1 MSDPGSMA
9 RRPPSAIADQLSRLG
24 RTIHGQE
31 FVLGLNPAQW
41 MALRYFKDRDAPE
54 RTVMRF
60 AEYYGSSRGTASQ
73 TISALVRKGYLRRT
87 PNPAKR
93 SSRLLDVTTT
103 GLQLLDQDPQRR
115 LIGALSR
122 LPEETLEGLS
132 QGVTRLLQGL
142 MDG

>member
-1 MSDPGSMA
+1 MSPA
-9 RRPPSAIADQLSRLG
+9 AIADQLSRLG

-41 MALRYFKDRDAPE
+41 MALRYFKNRDERE

-73 TISALVRKGYLRRT
+73 TISALVRKGYLVRT

-93 SSRLLDVTTT
+93 SSRLLDVTAA
-103 GLQLLDQDPQRR
+103 GLQRLDQDPQGH
-115 LIGALSR
+115 LILALGR
-122 LPEETLEGLS
+122 LPEETLDSLS
-132 QGVTRLLQGL
+132 LGITRLLQSL
-142 MDG
+142 TDG